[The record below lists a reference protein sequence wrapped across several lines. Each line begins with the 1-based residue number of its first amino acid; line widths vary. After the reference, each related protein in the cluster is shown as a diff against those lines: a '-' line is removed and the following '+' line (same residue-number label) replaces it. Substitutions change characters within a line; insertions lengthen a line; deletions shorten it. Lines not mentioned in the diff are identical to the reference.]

1 MPEQFKIH
9 HSLFIMWTVH
19 HCSFFFPMSFIKTQV
34 RCSVISVQSLL
45 SPGFPNGTL
54 ALAEE
59 RKMMKIRKYLEEF
72 LFGVNQVR

>member
-1 MPEQFKIH
+1 M
-9 HSLFIMWTVH
+9 L
-19 HCSFFFPMSFIKTQV
+19 
-34 RCSVISVQSLL
+34 SVQSLL